1 VATTR
6 ILRGSARRPSKRV
19 RPRAGAPRPRG
30 SILRNARHERFAQEL
45 AQGKSATD
53 AYRAAGYT
61 GDRRAAANLWT
72 NVDIRARVAELKSG
86 AAERVGITMLRL
98 IAEAADLQ
106 QRALAAGAYGA
117 ALGAVVVKGKL
128 AGLLPKPPE
137 PEAPGVELSRL
148 SNAERKILERAEA
161 ILSGQGDPEAA
172 READHGARQRLMK
185 KIAAIADR
193 HDRLSTLE
201 ALNPDMADEEVI
213 RSLKE
218 KIANLERQIE
228 VLDKM
233 NRDLEALANLEEAV
247 T

>member
-1 VATTR
+1 MAVKR
-6 ILRGSARRPSKRV
+6 PGGRRPARKHART
-19 RPRAGAPRPRG
+19 GATRPRG

-45 AQGKSATD
+45 AQGKSATE
-53 AYRAAGYT
+53 AYRGAGYK

-86 AAERVGITMLRL
+86 AAERVGITMLRV

-148 SNAERKILERAEA
+148 SDAERKILERAEA

-172 READHGARQRLMK
+172 READHGAARQRLMK

-201 ALNPDMADEEVI
+201 ALNPDMADQEVI